1 MKRIANITGIILL
14 ILAGVSCSD
23 DFLEKN
29 NAELYSL
36 PDTLIMDRQ
45 NYEAIVMFELPEK
58 INGDF
63 TVFMRPNWLTVDDPT
78 GEVRAGRIEFSLSL
92 DGTRLPE
99 GYYSHTGTVVLEVED
114 FGFVSFTVIFTDF
127 GSPSIQCSPTELV
140 FDRILTR
147 SFTLTTPTP
156 GILDWTITEIPD
168 WLAFSVDTGVLYQ
181 GQEEW
186 ITVTVD
192 AAKLTPGVGKN
203 ATVRISSPHAQY
215 PYMLKITV
223 TPATVPPPEG
233 FTIGSILADAEYHH
247 ESGILAVCTSS
258 PNQLILYNTSS
269 WETDTIDLDRAPVC
283 LSISEDGHTAVIGY
297 SVASVSYVDID
308 AAAITDDF
316 SIDCIPYD
324 IVLGDNGWCYITP
337 VEDQWEAMR
346 SLDLNT
352 GQLTV
357 STNLSTV
364 YEKTQIRKVPGKN
377 LLVGSRL
384 TLSPTGLLLFDIEA
398 GLPKDEVTY
407 YHESTGDFWISKDA
421 ARVYSAYGNVY
432 TMPEYD
438 GMNHGNSAPVYGM
451 FDLDYSYISGLD
463 DCPAINSVFFS
474 TASAWYEEASSSLI
488 EQYNSTSLIKTK
500 SYNVS
505 VAQVSISGHIV
516 PYETTPRFIFV
527 NKEGTS
533 MHVLKVI
540 RPDYKIDGWLM
551 ETIALQ

>member
-1 MKRIANITGIILL
+1 MKRTAYITGIILL
-14 ILAGVSCSD
+14 TLAGVSCSD

-29 NAELYSL
+29 NAEWYSL
-36 PDTLIMDRQ
+36 SDTLIMDRQ
-45 NYEAIVMFELPEK
+45 NYEATVMFELPEK

-63 TVFMRPNWLTVDDPT
+63 TVFIRPVWLTVDDPT
-78 GEVRAGRIEFSLSL
+78 GDVREGKIEFKLSL
-92 DGTRLPE
+92 DGTNLPS
-99 GYYSHTGTVVLEVED
+99 GYYSHTGAVVLEIED
-114 FGFVSFTVIFTDF
+114 FGYVSFTVIFTDY

-140 FDRILTR
+140 FDGILTR
-147 SFTLTTPTP
+147 TFTLTNPTP

-168 WLAFSVDTGVLYQ
+168 WLAFSVDSGVLYQ
-181 GQEEW
+181 GQAEW

-192 AAKLTPGVGKN
+192 ASKLVPGVGKN
-203 ATVRISSPHAQY
+203 TTVRISSPHAQY
-215 PYMLKITV
+215 PYMLKISV
-223 TPATVPPPEG
+223 TPVTVPPPEG

-258 PNQLILYNTSS
+258 PNQLILYNTGS
-269 WETDTIDLDRAPVC
+269 WETDTIELDRAPGC
-283 LSISEDGHTAVIGY
+283 ISISEDGHTAVIGY
-297 SVASVSYVDID
+297 SVASVSYIDLD

-316 SIDCIPYD
+316 SIDCIPHD

-337 VEDQWEAMR
+337 VGDQWEAMH

-357 STNLSTV
+357 STNISIV
-364 YEKTQIRKVPGKN
+364 YEKTQIKKVPGKA
-377 LLVGSRL
+377 LMVGSRL
-384 TLSPTGLLLFDIEA
+384 TVSPTGLLLFDIAA

-432 TMPEYD
+432 TIPEFD
-438 GMNHGNSAPVYGM
+438 GMNHGSTAPVYGM
-451 FDLDYSYISGLD
+451 FDLGYSYISTLD
-463 DCPAINSVFFS
+463 DCPAINSVFYS
-474 TASAWYEEASSSLI
+474 TAPSWHEEASSSLI

-500 SYNVS
+500 SHNVS
-505 VAQVSISGHIV
+505 VAQVSISGNLV
-516 PYETTPRFIFV
+516 PYETTTRFIFL

-533 MHVLKVI
+533 MYVLKVI

-551 ETIALQ
+551 ETIAL